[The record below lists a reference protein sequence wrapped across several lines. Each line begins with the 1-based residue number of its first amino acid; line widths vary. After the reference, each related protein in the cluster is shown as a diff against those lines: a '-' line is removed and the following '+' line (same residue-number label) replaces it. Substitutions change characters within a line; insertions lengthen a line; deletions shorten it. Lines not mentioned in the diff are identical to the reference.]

1 MASGRDATSGA
12 GRASKLSWHHR
23 AGEHPMSPP
32 AWPSLISSVRWA
44 GKARRALS
52 ALRRPGAAARLRE
65 GWLPDRALRVRD
77 GVRGAGGR
85 PCRARR
91 ALRRELL
98 RGRLRGGGA
107 GLPRLRGGGAA
118 HAAELRPPP
127 GADRAPG
134 GAGGAPRR
142 GRGPRLLRARGARA
156 RLGRARHGAL
166 GLRGGARGIERR
178 PRRARRLPFRPAR
191 ARELHR
197 RHPAGRA
204 RAHGRPA
211 RLRAAGARVP
221 AARRRARDRDCGPGR
236 ALRAARGA
244 ALPLLHAPEP
254 PHLLHARH
262 ARAAPRRG
270 RLRRPGLLP
279 RRQVGHAAPARLSRL
294 HARPAP
300 GARSPRARRRA
311 QWLRPPRRPREP
323 GRRRAGARPCRRV
336 VRSPMPPSPRLPAID
351 LVKGCAILCVLF
363 IHSQA
368 LGDGPLFLYVVNQAV
383 PIFVVLFG
391 LNSELWWQA
400 RSGSEATIASF
411 YASRARRILVPMWA
425 ALAVWWTLALLLRP
439 ADVVLTRTLPLWH
452 AAGWLAPKVDR
463 LGGTAAA
470 LAAAAFAACVA
481 GAEGGFGASRAPY
494 AAALV
499 PLPLTVLLLA
509 AWRLLPRV
517 AGVTPAFEWLG
528 QSSYGVY
535 LGQLLTHNAFVFA
548 LGLGL
553 YQRFDLWLY
562 TAALLAGGL
571 FFVWLGE
578 SLRRVARGG
587 IALPSPAR

>member
-1 MASGRDATSGA
+1 
-12 GRASKLSWHHR
+12 
-23 AGEHPMSPP
+23 
-32 AWPSLISSVRWA
+32 
-44 GKARRALS
+44 
-52 ALRRPGAAARLRE
+52 
-65 GWLPDRALRVRD
+65 
-77 GVRGAGGR
+77 
-85 PCRARR
+85 
-91 ALRRELL
+91 
-98 RGRLRGGGA
+98 
-107 GLPRLRGGGAA
+107 
-118 HAAELRPPP
+118 
-127 GADRAPG
+127 
-134 GAGGAPRR
+134 
-142 GRGPRLLRARGARA
+142 
-156 RLGRARHGAL
+156 
-166 GLRGGARGIERR
+166 
-178 PRRARRLPFRPAR
+178 
-191 ARELHR
+191 
-197 RHPAGRA
+197 
-204 RAHGRPA
+204 
-211 RLRAAGARVP
+211 
-221 AARRRARDRDCGPGR
+221 
-236 ALRAARGA
+236 
-244 ALPLLHAPEP
+244 
-254 PHLLHARH
+254 
-262 ARAAPRRG
+262 
-270 RLRRPGLLP
+270 
-279 RRQVGHAAPARLSRL
+279 
-294 HARPAP
+294 
-300 GARSPRARRRA
+300 
-311 QWLRPPRRPREP
+311 
-323 GRRRAGARPCRRV
+323 
-336 VRSPMPPSPRLPAID
+336 MPPSPRLPAID

-452 AAGWLAPKVDR
+452 AAGWLSQVGTGWFVTMIIQLVLVFPLLHALARRAGTETVLVAGLACTLACVRFRFLLSAALAGVGPAPGRAQDFFNYFVFSPRLLAHVAFGMWLAPKVDR